1 MWPSRLPP
9 IFMCCSWARPCVIA
23 TRFSLRVSA
32 QRSARPV
39 FLAAQA
45 MVIVSRSIPILAP
58 NPPPTSGTTTR
69 IWSGAMPRAPA
80 RMNRLICAFC
90 ELAQTVSLPFSYEAA
105 VARPS
110 IGRQAT
116 RWLTMSCSTT
126 TSHASN
132 GVSSVDTG
140 FCTAMLVPA
149 AGNSRVWS
157 ATAAVGPRTTGSGS

>member
-1 MWPSRLPP
+1 MRPSRLPP
-9 IFMCCSWARPCVIA
+9 ILMRWSWLRPWLIA

-45 MVIVSRSIPILAP
+45 MVIVSRSMPILAP

-69 IWSGAMPRAPA
+69 IWSGSMPRAPA
-80 RMNRLICAFC
+80 RMNRVTCAFC
-90 ELAQTVSLPFSYEAA
+90 ELAQTVSLPFSYSAA

-110 IGRQAT
+110 IGMQAT
-116 RWLTMSCSTT
+116 RWLTKSCSTT
-126 TSHASN
+126 TSQASN
-132 GVSSVDTG
+132 GASSVDAACETE
-140 FCTAMLVPA
+140 TLVPA

-157 ATAAVGPRTTGSGS
+157 ATAAAGPSTTGSGS